1 MTVENMR
8 SPRGNQVPNQFIIW
22 ADEGKYFQSYR
33 VIIAFIDNNGKV
45 FLDKDYWDYSRTTGK
60 YRNIFLGEKRDNT
73 VRSIRTGEYELKDLN
88 MGPSFMAQPGDV
100 YLLNTSKPHS
110 VSPPTDDSILRTAFC
125 LSTNSFTFSEVEEML
140 ADK

>member
-45 FLDKDYWDYSRTTGK
+45 SLDEDYWNYSRTTSK
-60 YRNIFLGEKRDNT
+60 YRNIFLKENT
-73 VRSIRTGEYELKDLN
+73 EQTKYSIKTGEYELKNLN
-88 MGPSFMAQPGDV
+88 
-100 YLLNTSKPHS
+100 
-110 VSPPTDDSILRTAFC
+110 
-125 LSTNSFTFSEVEEML
+125 
-140 ADK
+140 